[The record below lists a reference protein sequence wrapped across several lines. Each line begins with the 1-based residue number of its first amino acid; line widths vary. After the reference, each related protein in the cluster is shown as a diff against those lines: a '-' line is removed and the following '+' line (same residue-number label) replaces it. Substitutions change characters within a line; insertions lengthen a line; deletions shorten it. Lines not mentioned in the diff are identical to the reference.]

1 LKVNCLDLNSIHP
14 IIDLIAI
21 DIYITAKLTY
31 RFFLIYRP
39 PNSSPIYSIISGE
52 HYLKCITDFVNGH
65 ICLKGPTIITGDLNC
80 PNIDWKL
87 NKPLDSG
94 REASLLVDFVNANGL
109 SQYVDE
115 PTHNAHILDIV
126 LVNDALLL
134 SSLSVREPFSISDHC
149 SVVFSLSFE
158 TKQTASRQW
167 KQYNWQ
173 QADWCGF
180 NNFLNSVDWI
190 YVLSVNLT
198 VDLLWAAFCDI
209 LNLGISLFV
218 PFRMNKTHNGI
229 NYPKHIRQL
238 KSSRSRAWRVQ
249 KNNSDNSNLVE
260 NYKRLSNK
268 YRDALCAHEL
278 DCERKVTEAGNLG
291 TFYKFVNKKLTHPSG
306 IGVLYD
312 TNNKPIINDQHK
324 AELLNSYFES
334 VYVDDDGITPRCERK
349 VSMDTKIV
357 TVKFEPDIIY
367 NIIRQLKP
375 KTTCDPEGFSPLLIK
390 RLISSITYPLSLI
403 FDSFMSVS

>member
-1 LKVNCLDLNSIHP
+1 
-14 IIDLIAI
+14 
-21 DIYITAKLTY
+21 
-31 RFFLIYRP
+31 
-39 PNSSPIYSIISGE
+39 
-52 HYLKCITDFVNGH
+52 
-65 ICLKGPTIITGDLNC
+65 
-80 PNIDWKL
+80 
-87 NKPLDSG
+87 
-94 REASLLVDFVNANGL
+94 
-109 SQYVDE
+109 
-115 PTHNAHILDIV
+115 
-126 LVNDALLL
+126 
-134 SSLSVREPFSISDHC
+134 
-149 SVVFSLSFE
+149 
-158 TKQTASRQW
+158 
-167 KQYNWQ
+167 
-173 QADWCGF
+173 
-180 NNFLNSVDWI
+180 
-190 YVLSVNLT
+190 
-198 VDLLWAAFCDI
+198 
-209 LNLGISLFV
+209 
-218 PFRMNKTHNGI
+218 MNKTHNST

-268 YRDALCAHEL
+268 YRAALCAHEL

-324 AELLNSYFES
+324 AELLNSYSES

-349 VSMDTKIV
+349 VSVDTKIV

-390 RLISSITYPLSLI
+390 LLISSIAYPLALI
-403 FDSFMSVS
+403 FDSFMSVSKVPSSWKKAIITPIFKKGLPSDPRNYRPVSLTTVFGKVMERVIIKELLSHLEHYRLIGGSQHGFLKRLSTCTNLLEFVNDWTILLEGGSKVAVAYIDYSRAFDCVSHSKLIQKLESYGISDSLLDFISFYLCNRTHCTRVGTEVSSDLKIRSGVIQGSCLGPILFVLFVNDITDALNRDTTAKLYADDLKLYATIDIDDTDTNSLQQSLKV